1 MVIKYVIIMFGRIIF
16 RLDIENTMVNK
27 LSILNI
33 ELLGNRFSVYLF
45 FGLLIDDGAGNT
57 MIYIF

>member
-45 FGLLIDDGAGNT
+45 LDC
-57 MIYIF
+57 